1 MLTNLLLLNQLC
13 KYTKGSDGFLL
24 TDFLFSQVRT
34 PYVFRNPQTATPYV
48 WVIQTHEHPV
58 RALGSKPVVVRL
70 SSQAKKGE
78 TTLEIRLAACLRTP
92 PAVPAPLRPI
102 YSKDTAPASRPYI
115 YIPSLTQTLMTYTTS
130 SY

>member
-1 MLTNLLLLNQLC
+1 MVFCWQPS
-13 KYTKGSDGFLL
+13 YFP
-24 TDFLFSQVRT
+24 QVRT

-48 WVIQTHEHPV
+48 WVYPTHQHPV

-92 PAVPAPLRPI
+92 PAVPAPLRPYTPKTPLLRLVLI
-102 YSKDTAPASRPYI
+102 FTT
-115 YIPSLTQTLMTYTTS
+115 PSLNQTLITYTTS